1 MLQRLILSAGA
12 TIYVNSEHVI
22 AVTPAPQPSEAWVT
36 TLGTASSGS
45 SLVFTVK
52 GSPADVAV
60 ILGMDRRK
68 A

>member
-1 MLQRLILSAGA
+1 MLEKLTLSAGA
-12 TIYVNSEHVI
+12 TIYVNPEHVI
-22 AVTPAPQPSEAWVT
+22 AVTSSPQPSVAWVT

-45 SLVFTVK
+45 SLVFTVQ